1 MHGDGANL
9 PFKEEKEIMKTAL
22 YTRNGSADAVLQLRD
37 KPKPT
42 PQSGEVLVKLV
53 TSGVNPSDVKSRA
66 GRPLAG
72 DYIIPHSDG
81 AGVIEAVG
89 EGIDASRTGE
99 RVWIW
104 NGQWQ
109 RQDGTAAE
117 YIAVPEAQAVNL
129 SDDITFEIAA
139 CFGIPGLTAAHGINL
154 LDHTTSDTVLIT
166 GAASA
171 VGHYLTQMA
180 TLMGRKV
187 IGTASAAKHSIV
199 MEAGAIACIDYQK
212 QDVGEEVLK
221 ITNNEGVGAVID
233 MDFASTSRLVSS
245 AALQPSASIFCYGS
259 NDMGEIPIAFRDL
272 LFKQIQLQFF
282 LVYELDKPQRT
293 AAIDRLNWFMQS
305 GHANTR
311 IAQVLPLEEIVK
323 AHEAV
328 ESGKANGNVVL
339 SL

>member
-1 MHGDGANL
+1 
-9 PFKEEKEIMKTAL
+9 MKTAL
-22 YTRNGSADAVLQLRD
+22 YTRNGSADAVLELRD

-42 PQSGEVLVKLV
+42 PQSGEVLVKLA

-72 DYIIPHSDG
+72 DYVIPHSDG
-81 AGVIEAVG
+81 AGIIESVG
-89 EGIDASRTGE
+89 EGVDKARIGE

-117 YIAVPEAQAVNL
+117 YIAVPELQATKL
-129 SDDITFEIAA
+129 DDDISFETAA
-139 CFGIPGLTAAHGINL
+139 CFGIPGLTAAHGVNL
-154 LDHTTSDTVLIT
+154 LEQTTSDTVLIT
-166 GAASA
+166 GAGSS

-187 IGTASAAKHSIV
+187 IGTASASKHEIV
-199 MEAGAIACIDYQK
+199 MEAGAIACVDYQN

-221 ITNNEGVGAVID
+221 LTKGEGVGAVID

-245 AALQPSASIFCYGS
+245 PALKPSASIFCYGS
-259 NDMGEIPIAFRDL
+259 NDMGDIPVAFRDL
-272 LFKQIQLQFF
+272 LFKQLQFQFF
-282 LVYELDKPQRT
+282 LVYSLDGAQRI
-293 AAIDRLNWFMQS
+293 AAIDRLNWFMRS

-311 IAQVLPLEEIVK
+311 ITHVLPLDEIVQ
-323 AHEAV
+323 AHELV

>member
-1 MHGDGANL
+1 M
-9 PFKEEKEIMKTAL
+9 MKTAL
-22 YTRNGSADAVLQLRD
+22 YTRNGSADAVLELRD

-42 PQSGEVLVKLV
+42 PQVGEVLVKLA

-72 DYIIPHSDG
+72 DYVIPHSDG
-81 AGVIEAVG
+81 AGTIEAVG
-89 EGIDASRTGE
+89 EDVSASRVGE

-109 RQDGTAAE
+109 RQNGTAAE
-117 YIAVPEAQAVNL
+117 YIAVPQVQAVKL
-129 SDDITFEIAA
+129 SDDVTFETAA
-139 CFGIPGLTAAHGINL
+139 CFGIPGLTAAHGVNL
-154 LDHTTSDTVLIT
+154 LEQTTSDTVLIT

-180 TLMGRKV
+180 TLIGRKV
-187 IGTASAAKHSIV
+187 IGTASASKHAIV
-199 MEAGAIACIDYQK
+199 MEAGAVACIDYQK
-212 QDVGEEVLK
+212 QDVGEEVIRLTDGK
-221 ITNNEGVGAVID
+221 GVGAVID
-233 MDFASTSRLVSS
+233 MDFSSTSRLVSS
-245 AALQPSASIFCYGS
+245 PALRPSASIFCYGS
-259 NDMGEIPIAFRDL
+259 NDMGEIPVAFRDL
-272 LFKQIQLQFF
+272 LFKQIHMQFF
-282 LVYELDKPQRT
+282 LVYELDKAQRQ

-311 IAQVLPLEEIVK
+311 IAHVLPLENIVQ
-323 AHEAV
+323 AHELV

>member
-1 MHGDGANL
+1 
-9 PFKEEKEIMKTAL
+9 MKTAL
-22 YTRNGSADAVLQLRD
+22 YTRNGSADAVLELRD

-42 PQSGEVLVKLV
+42 QQDGEVLVKLA

-66 GRPLAG
+66 GRPLVG
-72 DYIIPHSDG
+72 DYVIPHSDG
-81 AGVIEAVG
+81 AGTIEMVG
-89 EGIDASRTGE
+89 AGVDASRVGE

-117 YIAVPEAQAVNL
+117 YIAVPHGQAVTL
-129 SDDITFEIAA
+129 DDDITFETGA
-139 CFGIPGLTAAHGINL
+139 CFGIPGLTAAHGVNL
-154 LDHTTSDTVLIT
+154 LEQTNSNTVLVT
-166 GAASA
+166 GAASS

-187 IGTASAAKHSIV
+187 IGTASASKHGIV

-221 ITNNEGVGAVID
+221 LTNGEGVGAVID

-245 AALQPSASIFCYGS
+245 AALQLSASIFCYGS
-259 NDMGEIPIAFRDL
+259 NDMGEIPVAFRDL
-272 LFKQIQLQFF
+272 LFKQISLEFF
-282 LVYELDKPQRT
+282 LVYALDAPQRQ
-293 AAIDRLNWFMQS
+293 AAIDRLNWFMRS
-305 GHANTR
+305 GQANTR
-311 IAQVLPLEEIVK
+311 IAKVLPLEEIVT
-323 AHEAV
+323 AHELV

>member
-1 MHGDGANL
+1 
-9 PFKEEKEIMKTAL
+9 MKTAL
-22 YTRNGSADAVLQLRD
+22 YIRNGSADAVLELRD
-37 KPKPT
+37 KPKPE
-42 PQSGEVLVKLV
+42 PKPGEVLVKLA

-72 DYIIPHSDG
+72 DFVIPHSDG

-89 EGIDASRTGE
+89 EGVNASRVGE

-109 RQDGTAAE
+109 RHYGTAAE
-117 YIAVPEAQAVNL
+117 YIALPEFQATKL
-129 SDDITFEIAA
+129 DDEIMFETAA

-154 LDHTTSDTVLIT
+154 LEQTTSKTALIT
-166 GAASA
+166 GAASS

-187 IGTASAAKHSIV
+187 IGTASSAKQSIV
-199 MEAGAIACIDYQK
+199 MDAGAIACIDYQK
-212 QDVGEEVLK
+212 LDVGEEVLK
-221 ITNNEGVGAVID
+221 ITNGEGVGAIID

-259 NDMGEIPIAFRDL
+259 NDMGEVPVTFRDL
-272 LFKQIQLQFF
+272 LFKQLQLKFF
-282 LVYELDKPQRT
+282 LVYELDKAQRI
-293 AAIDRLNWFMQS
+293 AAIDRLNWFMRS

-311 IAQVLPLEEIVK
+311 IANVLALEEIVQ
-323 AHEAV
+323 AHQLV

>member
-1 MHGDGANL
+1 
-9 PFKEEKEIMKTAL
+9 MKTAL
-22 YTRNGSADAVLQLRD
+22 YTRNGSADAVLEFKD
-37 KPKPT
+37 KPKPQ
-42 PQSGEVLVKLV
+42 PQAGEVLVKLA

-72 DYIIPHSDG
+72 DYVIPHSDG

-89 EGIDASRTGE
+89 EGVDSARISE

-117 YIAVPEAQAVNL
+117 YIALSEFQAVKL
-129 SDDITFEIAA
+129 DDDIPFETAA

-154 LDHTTSDTVLIT
+154 LEQTTSETVLIT

-187 IGTASAAKHSIV
+187 IGTASNTKHSIV
-199 MEAGAIACIDYQK
+199 MDAGAIACIDYQK
-212 QDVGEEVLK
+212 EDVGEEVLK
-221 ITNNEGVGAVID
+221 LTNGEGISAVID
-233 MDFASTSRLVSS
+233 MDFASTSRLISS
-245 AALQPSASIFCYGS
+245 PAIQASASVFCYGS

-272 LFKQIQLQFF
+272 LFKQIQLKFF
-282 LVYELDKPQRT
+282 LVYELDKAQRI
-293 AAIDRLNWFMQS
+293 AAVDRLNWFMRS

-311 IAQVLPLEEIVK
+311 IANVLPLEEIIQ
-323 AHEAV
+323 AHQLV